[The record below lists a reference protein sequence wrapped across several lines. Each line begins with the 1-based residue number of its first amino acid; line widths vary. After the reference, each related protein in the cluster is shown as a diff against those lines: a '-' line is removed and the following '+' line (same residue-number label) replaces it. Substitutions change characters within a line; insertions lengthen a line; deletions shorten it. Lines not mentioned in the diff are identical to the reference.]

1 MNENDLNG
9 KIALVT
15 GASRG
20 IGRSIAIKL
29 GNMGARVAINYNRG
43 EEEARSLTRLI
54 PDSMAFQADVAQRS
68 QVNRMSEEIHS
79 KMGKVD
85 IIVNNAGY
93 WELMDFVSYREEAMD
108 RMFAVNVKGGINT
121 VLAFLDDLKGNGVV
135 VNIASNAGIG
145 TAAPKTT
152 LYSLTKAAVI
162 MLTKRL
168 AFDLRDYQIRINAV
182 APGWVETDM
191 TIGNKSSSEISDL
204 EHYFRSRTTLN
215 SVGKPEDIA
224 DVVAFLASD
233 DSRYI
238 NGQVIVA
245 DGGRIDNLTH
255 GV

>member
-1 MNENDLNG
+1 MSENGLTG

-29 GNMGARVAINYNRG
+29 GNMGARVAVNYNRG
-43 EEEARSLTRLI
+43 EDEANGLTRLI
-54 PDSMAFQADVAQRS
+54 PDSMAFQADVADRN
-68 QVNRMSEEIHS
+68 QVSRMAEEIHS
-79 KMGKVD
+79 EMGKVD

-121 VLAFLDDLKGNGVV
+121 VLTFLDDLKGNGVV

-145 TAAPKTT
+145 TAAPNTT
-152 LYSLTKAAVI
+152 LYSLTKAAAI

-168 AFDLRDYQIRINAV
+168 AFDLREHHIRINAV

-191 TIGNKSSSEISDL
+191 TIGNRNSSEISDL
-204 EHYFRSRTTLN
+204 EQYFRSRTTLN

-224 DVVAFLASD
+224 DVVAFLASE

-245 DGGRIDNLTH
+245 DGGRMDNLTH
-255 GV
+255 GI

>member
-1 MNENDLNG
+1 MNEYDLSG
-9 KIALVT
+9 KVALVT

-29 GNMGARVAINYNRG
+29 GNMGARVAVNYNRG
-43 EEEARSLTRLI
+43 ETEANDLVSVIPHSL
-54 PDSMAFQADVAQRS
+54 AFQADVADRN
-68 QVNRMSEEIHS
+68 QVNRMAGEIHS

-85 IIVNNAGY
+85 IVVNNAGY
-93 WELMDFVSYREEAMD
+93 WELMDFTSYREEAMD
-108 RMFAVNVKGGINT
+108 RMFAVNVKGCINT
-121 VLAFLDDLKGNGVV
+121 VIAFMGDLKGSGIV

-145 TAAPKTT
+145 TAAPNTT

-168 AFDLRDYQIRINAV
+168 AFDLREHHIRVNAV

-191 TIGNKSSSEISDL
+191 TVGNRSSTEVADL
-204 EHYFRSRTTLN
+204 EQYFRNRTTLN
-215 SVGKPEDIA
+215 MIGKPEDIA

-233 DSRYI
+233 ESRYI

-245 DGGRIDNLTH
+245 DGGRMDNLTH
-255 GV
+255 GI

>member
-1 MNENDLNG
+1 MNEYDLTG

-15 GASRG
+15 GSSRG

-29 GNMGARVAINYNRG
+29 GRMGARVAVNYNRG
-43 EEEARSLTRLI
+43 ETEAKDLVGQI
-54 PDSMAFQADVAQRS
+54 PHSMAFKADVADRN
-68 QVNRMSEEIHS
+68 QVNRMAEEIHS

-93 WELMDFVSYREEAMD
+93 WELMDFASYREEAMD
-108 RMFAVNVKGGINT
+108 RMFAVNVKGVINT
-121 VLAFLDDLKGNGVV
+121 VLAFLDDLKGSGVV

-145 TAAPKTT
+145 TAAPNTT

-168 AFDLRDYQIRINAV
+168 AFDLREHHIRINAV

-191 TIGNKSSSEISDL
+191 TIGHRSSTEIADL
-204 EHYFRSRTTLN
+204 EQYFRNRTTLN
-215 SVGKPEDIA
+215 TIGQPDDIA
-224 DVVAFLASD
+224 SVAAFLVSGE
-233 DSRYI
+233 SRYI

-245 DGGRIDNLTH
+245 DGGRIDNRTH
-255 GV
+255 GI

>member
-1 MNENDLNG
+1 MTENGFNG

-20 IGRSIAIKL
+20 IGKSIAIKL
-29 GNMGARVAINYNRG
+29 GNMGARVAVNYNRG
-43 EEEARSLTRLI
+43 KDEAESLARLI
-54 PDSMAFQADVAQRS
+54 PDSMAFQADVAHRD
-68 QVNRMSEEIHS
+68 QVNRMAEEIHS
-79 KMGKVD
+79 EMGKVD

-93 WELMDFVSYREEAMD
+93 WELMDFVSYREDAMD

-121 VLAFLDDLKGNGVV
+121 VLAFLDDLKGRGIV

-145 TAAPKTT
+145 TAAPNTT
-152 LYSLTKAAVI
+152 LYSITKAAVI

-168 AFDLRDYQIRINAV
+168 AFDLRDHHIRINAV

-204 EHYFRSRTTLN
+204 EHYFRSRTTLS
-215 SVGKPEDIA
+215 SVGRPEDIA

-255 GV
+255 GI